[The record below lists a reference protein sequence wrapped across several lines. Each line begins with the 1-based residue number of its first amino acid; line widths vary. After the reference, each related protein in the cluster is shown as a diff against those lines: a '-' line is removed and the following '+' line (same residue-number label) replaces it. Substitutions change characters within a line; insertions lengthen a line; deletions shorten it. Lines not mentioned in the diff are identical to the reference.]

1 MTFRK
6 NACEN
11 GAEPWAGCFK
21 NEFESIKISN
31 DEKIPYDTVWFLHF
45 LENDRIWQYVE
56 KIWTFG
62 VLRQYKKQNQGIKI
76 EVNCQN
82 DQLVN
87 CEGTNQPTVGH
98 NVADT
103 WPTLANLDQ
112 HALKFWRNDGQF
124 VRKLWVWS
132 NAEMRRSW
140 RSQRM
145 LKIEYVVAII
155 GFDTAENEPSK
166 DILLCFL
173 IPQILK

>member
-1 MTFRK
+1 M
-6 NACEN
+6 NV
-11 GAEPWAGCFK
+11 G
-21 NEFESIKISN
+21 S
-31 DEKIPYDTVWFLHF
+31 
-45 LENDRIWQYVE
+45 LETIQ
-56 KIWTFG
+56 K
-62 VLRQYKKQNQGIKI
+62 QQNQGIKI

-124 VRKLWVWS
+124 VRKLRVWS
-132 NAEMRRSW
+132 GAEMRRSW

-166 DILLCFL
+166 ATCLPFL
-173 IPQILK
+173 ILQTLKHRDHTSGSI